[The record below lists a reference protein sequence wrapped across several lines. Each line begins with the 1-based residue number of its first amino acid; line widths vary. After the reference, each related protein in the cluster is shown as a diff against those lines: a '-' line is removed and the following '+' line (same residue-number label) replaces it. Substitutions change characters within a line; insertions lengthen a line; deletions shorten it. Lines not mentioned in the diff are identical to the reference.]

1 MLYSNTN
8 KSDIENIDKTMTL
21 KKNLKTLKT
30 GPRYKKITN
39 WCNIDD
45 GGAGYDNDVRCVDG
59 ERGGRKSWVDRGGK
73 GLRWGTVDLW

>member
-8 KSDIENIDKTMTL
+8 KSDIENNDKTMTL
-21 KKNLKTLKT
+21 KIDQQPKKIRKNLKTLKT

-59 ERGGRKSWVDRGGK
+59 ERGGRKSWVDRAH
-73 GLRWGTVDLW
+73 